1 MNLYLISR
9 VGNADYDE
17 YQGAVVVAP
26 SEDVAVR
33 MHPYDGALLNE
44 PTTHRYN
51 GWSQRKGADNDV
63 ETFTWPSKSWPR
75 PDGITCKLLGPASS
89 EHTEPTVIL
98 ASYLAG

>member
-33 MHPYDGALLNE
+33 MHPSDGSLFNE
-44 PTTHRYN
+44 PTTHKWN
-51 GWSQRKGADNDV
+51 GWDQCIAPDGGVGIFK
-63 ETFTWPSKSWPR
+63 WPRESWPR